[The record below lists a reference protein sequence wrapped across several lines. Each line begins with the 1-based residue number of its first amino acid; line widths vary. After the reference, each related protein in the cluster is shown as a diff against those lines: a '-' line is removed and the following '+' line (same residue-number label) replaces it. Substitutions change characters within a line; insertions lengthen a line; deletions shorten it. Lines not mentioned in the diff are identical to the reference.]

1 MNTLHE
7 QPPLKGGRT
16 NWNRMGNTPV
26 VSLAVDTVSRLR
38 RLSGPSDWLWR
49 ALPRFVIGSH
59 WNRFA
64 FPVCVITLSSRFS
77 IVGPTILGRNRS
89 IFRVGNVFFFQRL
102 VLVFFFLLA
111 SKTFIQPL
119 ERVVPAFYFGQ
130 KETHWNEKQVA
141 GAPVFS
147 SFFLFIS
154 LGRNPPRGSQT
165 TTTKKT
171 KEKKRNKKTNKKQTR
186 SRPRV
191 RGETRRKKN
200 KIKQKRWPKNVKE
213 KKRFS
218 SIKSGE

>member
-102 VLVFFFLLA
+102 VLVFFFCWLPKHSSSL
-111 SKTFIQPL
+111 SSGSFQRFIL
-119 ERVVPAFYFGQ
+119 DKRRLTG
-130 KETHWNEKQVA
+130 TRNRS
-141 GAPVFS
+141 PVRP
-147 SFFLFIS
+147 FFLLFFYLFPLDGIHREEAKQQQQKKQKK
-154 LGRNPPRGSQT
+154 RNEIKKQT
-165 TTTKKT
+165 KNKHARALVFAAKRVEKKT
-171 KEKKRNKKTNKKQTR
+171 K
-186 SRPRV
+186 
-191 RGETRRKKN
+191 
-200 KIKQKRWPKNVKE
+200 
-213 KKRFS
+213 
-218 SIKSGE
+218 

>member
-89 IFRVGNVFFFQRL
+89 IFRVGNVFFSTIGIGI
-102 VLVFFFLLA
+102 FFLLA

-147 SFFLFIS
+147 SFFFIYFPWTES
-154 LGRNPPRGSQT
+154 TERKPN
-165 TTTKKT
+165 
-171 KEKKRNKKTNKKQTR
+171 NNN
-186 SRPRV
+186 
-191 RGETRRKKN
+191 KKN
-200 KIKQKRWPKNVKE
+200 KRKE
-213 KKRFS
+213 TK
-218 SIKSGE
+218 